1 MTRGCFAADITYL
14 MVTALPTEV
23 RRVHQTDLVRFYLDA
38 LRENGADPV
47 PSFDEAWL
55 LCRKAS
61 LWGLVIGWLICPPA
75 NYGEDVTAKNIE
87 RTATAVA
94 DLDALAAI
102 G

>member
-1 MTRGCFAADITYL
+1 MKSQPKHEYFKR
-14 MVTALPTEV
+14 V
-23 RRVHQTDLVRFYLDA
+23 RQDHQTELVRFYLEA
-38 LRENGADPV
+38 LKELGVDSV

-75 NYGEDVTAKNIE
+75 NYGEEVTAKNIE
-87 RTATAVA
+87 RTALAVA

-102 G
+102 S